1 MPHDQ
6 QSYEEAKLISL
17 LSNDSE
23 YAFQLMYDRYRNR
36 IYQTAIRYL
45 KSPMLAQETVQDVFL
60 KLWLER
66 KNLNPDTSI
75 EAWLYTVAKNN
86 LVNKLKRIA
95 IEWKALHQIQLNS
108 PKFDNVTSDK
118 VEDSQYQQL
127 LHNALQ
133 QLSPQQQ
140 MVFQL
145 ARNEYLTYIEI
156 GERMGIS
163 PLTVKTH
170 MARALSH
177 IKSYLAKNGETFIWF
192 LIIPPNLF

>member
-66 KNLNPDTSI
+66 KNLKPGTSI

-95 IEWKALHQIQLNS
+95 IEWTALHQIQLNS

-118 VEDSQYQQL
+118 V
-127 LHNALQ
+127 
-133 QLSPQQQ
+133 
-140 MVFQL
+140 
-145 ARNEYLTYIEI
+145 
-156 GERMGIS
+156 
-163 PLTVKTH
+163 
-170 MARALSH
+170 
-177 IKSYLAKNGETFIWF
+177 
-192 LIIPPNLF
+192 

>member
-6 QSYEEAKLISL
+6 QTYEEAKLISL
-17 LSNDSE
+17 LSKDSE

-66 KNLNPDTSI
+66 KNLKPGTSI

-95 IEWKALHQIQLNS
+95 VEWKALHQIQLNS
-108 PKFDNVTSDK
+108 LKSDNSTSDK

-127 LHNALQ
+127 LRNALQ

-170 MARALSH
+170 MARALNH
-177 IKSYLAKNGETFIWF
+177 IKNYLAKNGETYFWF
-192 LIIPPNLF
+192 LVLPAIFF

>member
-108 PKFDNVTSDK
+108 LKSDNSTSDK

-127 LHNALQ
+127 LRKALQ

-170 MARALSH
+170 MARALNQ
-177 IKSYLAKNGETFIWF
+177 IKGYLIKNGETFIWF
-192 LIIPPNLF
+192 LIIPPILF